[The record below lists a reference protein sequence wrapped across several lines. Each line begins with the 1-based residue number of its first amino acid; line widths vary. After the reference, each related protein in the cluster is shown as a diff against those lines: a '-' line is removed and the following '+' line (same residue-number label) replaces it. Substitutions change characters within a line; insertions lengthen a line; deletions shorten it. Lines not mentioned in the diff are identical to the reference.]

1 MNLKEDLAV
10 NGGNKLRTL
19 PWPSRGHFGR
29 KEKEAADRLFDKSI
43 ESGNAFGYNGQEEE
57 AFCQEFAEFLGGG
70 YADGVNSGTTSVHV
84 ALKALKPEPFSE
96 VVVGAVT
103 DPGGIM
109 PVVEQSCIPV
119 IADAAPDS
127 YNTGPEQVEA
137 VITPRTSAIIVAHI
151 GGEPMD
157 IEGIMAVAKKHKLPV
172 VEDCSQSH
180 AAKVNG
186 KYVGSFGD
194 VSAFSIMF
202 GKHFCSG
209 GQGGMVFTKDY
220 ELYKAVRQ
228 ASDRGKPFGIEKPNG
243 NVISS
248 LNFNMDELHAAIG
261 REQLKKLP
269 GIVKKRQAF
278 VQLLKD
284 KGLGKFRSIII
295 PELLPGT
302 EHSYWWW
309 RLKVDS
315 SELNCSKDEFC
326 AALAAEGLPIAVTYR
341 AALPYTFDW
350 FRNRAGKHPWNNPLY
365 KGDPAQEPDTPNTFR
380 VMDEHFN
387 LPISEGWGK
396 AEADDIIAIIKK
408 VENAFVK

>member
-1 MNLKEDLAV
+1 MSLKENLAV
-10 NGGNKLRTL
+10 NGGSKLRTE
-19 PWPSRGHFGR
+19 PWPSRGHFGIE
-29 KEKEAADRLFDKSI
+29 EKKAAERLFDKSI
-43 ESGNAFGYNGQEEE
+43 TSGNAFGYNGQEEE
-57 AFCQEFAEFLGGG
+57 AFCQEFADFLGGG

-109 PVVEQSCIPV
+109 PIVEQSCIPV
-119 IADAAPDS
+119 IADAAPGR

-137 VITPRTSAIIVAHI
+137 VITPRTSAIIIAHI
-151 GGEPMD
+151 GGEPAD

-180 AAKVNG
+180 AAAING

-194 VSAFSIMF
+194 ISAFSIMF

-228 ASDRGKPFGIEKPNG
+228 ASDRGKPFGIENPNG

-269 GIVKKRQAF
+269 AIVGKRQAF
-278 VQLLKD
+278 VQLLKA
-284 KGLGKFRSIII
+284 KGIGGFSSIII
-295 PELLPGT
+295 PELLPGAA
-302 EHSYWWW
+302 HSYWWW

-315 SELNCSKDEFC
+315 SKLSCSKAEFC
-326 AALAAEGLPIAVTYR
+326 AALSAEGLSLNPCYR
-341 AALPYTFDW
+341 GALPYTFEW
-350 FRNRAGKHPWNNPLY
+350 FQNRAGKHPWNNPLY
-365 KGDPAQEPDTPNTFR
+365 KGDPEAEPHTPNAFKA
-380 VMDEHFN
+380 MEEHFN
-387 LPISEGWGK
+387 LVISEGWGEK
-396 AEADDIIAIIKK
+396 EADDIIAIISK
-408 VENAFVK
+408 VESAFLK